1 MNEINIPH
9 PVELLQTLVRFDT
22 TNPPGNEAAC
32 INYLDDI
39 FKQAGFTTTILGR
52 TAERTN
58 LITRLPGR
66 GEAPPVIWQAHVDVV
81 TTAEQT
87 WQHPPFAAN
96 IIDSTLWGRGTLDD
110 KGAAAMMTVAML
122 RAKAQGITPPGDIVF
137 TALADEEAGGN
148 YGAKFLVEQHSE
160 QFKGERFAIGE
171 GGGASVTMGGKR
183 FYAIMLAEKQ
193 ICSVRLTMHGR
204 AGHGSVPVRGQAMA
218 KLGHILHTLDRKR
231 LPVHITPTARQM
243 ISGISDAL
251 PFPQNLVLRQ
261 LLNPA
266 LTGHVLDLLGEKGE
280 QLNAGLHNTTSPT
293 IVRGGEKIN
302 VIPGEITLDLD
313 GRLLP
318 GFGPDDMVHELRAL
332 LGDDDDA
339 DIVDIAVT
347 NYEPGPQPA
356 DMERYAVLADII
368 RAFDPESIPIPFLVF
383 GVTDARHFAKLGI
396 QSYGF
401 IPMQIPDELI
411 KTIHAADERI
421 PVASIEWG
429 TQVLLETLQR
439 FKG

>member
-1 MNEINIPH
+1 MNEIAIPH

-32 INYLDDI
+32 INYLDGI

-52 TAERTN
+52 TTERTN

-96 IIDSTLWGRGTLDD
+96 IVDDYLWGRGTLDD
-110 KGAAAMMTVAML
+110 KGAAAMMTVALL
-122 RAKAQGITPPGDIVF
+122 RAKAESITPPGDIIF
-137 TALADEEAGGN
+137 TVLADEEAGAD
-148 YGAKFLVEQHSE
+148 YGAKFLVEEHPE
-160 QFKGERFAIGE
+160 QFEGAHFAIGE
-171 GGGASVTMGGKR
+171 GGGISVTMGGKKC
-183 FYAIMLAEKQ
+183 YVIMLVEKQ
-193 ICSVRLTMHGR
+193 ICSMRLTLHGR
-204 AGHGSVPVRGQAMA
+204 AGHGSIPLQGQAMA
-218 KLGHILHTLDRKR
+218 KLGRVLRILDRKR
-231 LPVHITPTARQM
+231 LPVHITPIARQM
-243 ISGISDAL
+243 ITGISDAL

-266 LTGHVLDLLGEKGE
+266 LTNRVLDLLGDKGE
-280 QLNAGLHNTTSPT
+280 QLGASLRNTASPT

-302 VIPGEITLDLD
+302 VIPGEVSLGLD

-318 GFGPDDMVHELRAL
+318 GFTPDDMMRELREL
-332 LGDDDDA
+332 LGDD
-339 DIVDIAVT
+339 VNLTVEC
-347 NYEPGPQPA
+347 YEPGPEPA
-356 DMERYAVLADII
+356 DMERYAILADII
-368 RAFDPESIPIPFLVF
+368 RQADPEGIPVPYLVS

-429 TQVLLETLQR
+429 TQVLLETLKR

>member
-1 MNEINIPH
+1 MHEKTIPS
-9 PVELLQTLVRFDT
+9 PLEVLQTLVRFDT
-22 TNPPGNEAAC
+22 TNPPGNETAC
-32 INYLDDI
+32 INYLDGI

-66 GEAPPVIWQAHVDVV
+66 GEASPVIWQAHVDVV

-87 WQHPPFAAN
+87 WRHPPFAAD
-96 IIDSTLWGRGTLDD
+96 IVDGTLWGRGTLDD
-110 KGAAAMMTVAML
+110 KGAAAMMTAALL
-122 RAKAQGITPPGDIVF
+122 RAKAQGIVPPGDIIF
-137 TALADEEAGGN
+137 TALADEEAGAE
-148 YGAKFLVEQHSE
+148 YGAKFLVEQHPE
-160 QFKGERFAIGE
+160 QFADAHFAIGE
-171 GGGASVTMGGKR
+171 GGGVSMKMSGKT

-193 ICSVRLTMHGR
+193 ICSVRLTMNGR
-204 AGHGSVPVRGQAMA
+204 AGHGSVPLRGQAMA
-218 KLGHILHTLDRKR
+218 KLARVLHTLDRKR
-231 LPVHITPTARQM
+231 LPVHITPTSRQM
-243 ISGISDAL
+243 LTGISDAL

-266 LTGHVLDLLGEKGE
+266 LTNRVLDLLGDKGE
-280 QLNAGLHNTTSPT
+280 QLGAGLHNTASPT

-318 GFGPDDMVHELRAL
+318 GFSPDDMVRELRAL
-332 LGDDDDA
+332 LGDG
-339 DIVDIAVT
+339 IDIAVT

-356 DMERYAVLADII
+356 DMERFAVLADIV
-368 RAFDPESIPIPFLVF
+368 READPAGIPIPFLVF

-429 TQVLLETLQR
+429 TQVLLETLKR

>member
-1 MNEINIPH
+1 LNETTVPN

-22 TNPPGNEAAC
+22 TNPPGNEATC
-32 INYLDDI
+32 IAYLNDL
-39 FKQAGFTTTILGR
+39 FKQAGFATTVLGK

-87 WQHPPFAAN
+87 WQHPPFAAE
-96 IIDSTLWGRGTLDD
+96 IVDGVLWGRGTLDD
-110 KGAAAMMTVAML
+110 KGAAAMMTVALL
-122 RAKAQGITPPGDIVF
+122 RAKAQGIVPPGDIIF
-137 TALADEEAGGN
+137 TALADEEAGAE
-148 YGAKFLVEQHSE
+148 YGAKFLVEQHPE
-160 QFKGERFAIGE
+160 QFAGARFAIGE
-171 GGGASVTMGGKR
+171 GGGVSTTIGGKK
-183 FYAIMLAEKQ
+183 FYVIMLAEKQ
-193 ICSVRLTMHGR
+193 ICWMRLTVRGR
-204 AGHGSVPVRGQAMA
+204 AGHGSVPLRGQAMA
-218 KLGHILHTLDRKR
+218 KLARVLRLLDRKR
-231 LPVHITPTARQM
+231 LPVHVTPIVREMITAM
-243 ISGISDAL
+243 SDAL
-251 PFPQNLVLRQ
+251 SFPQNVVLRQ

-266 LTGHVLDLLGEKGE
+266 LTDHVLDMLGDKGE
-280 QLNAGLHNTTSPT
+280 QLGASLHNTVSPT

-302 VIPGEITLDLD
+302 VIPGEITLGLD

-318 GFGPDDMVHELRAL
+318 GFTSEDMVRELRAL
-332 LGDDDDA
+332 LGDD
-339 DIVDIAVT
+339 VELVVER
-347 NYEPGPQPA
+347 YEPGPEPA
-356 DMERYAVLADII
+356 DMERYTVLADII
-368 RAFDPESIPIPFLVF
+368 RQADPTGIPVPYLVS
-383 GVTDARHFAKLGI
+383 GVTDARHFARLGI

-421 PVASIEWG
+421 PVATLEWG

>member
-1 MNEINIPH
+1 MNETTVPN

-22 TNPPGNEAAC
+22 TNPPGNEATC
-32 INYLDDI
+32 IAYLNDL
-39 FKQAGFTTTILGR
+39 FKQAGFATTVLGK

-87 WQHPPFAAN
+87 WQHPPFAAE
-96 IIDSTLWGRGTLDD
+96 IVDGVLWGRGTLDD
-110 KGAAAMMTVAML
+110 KGAAAMMTVALL
-122 RAKAQGITPPGDIVF
+122 RAKAQGIVPPGDIIF
-137 TALADEEAGGN
+137 TALADEEAGAE
-148 YGAKFLVEQHSE
+148 YGAKFLVEQHPE
-160 QFKGERFAIGE
+160 QFAGARFAIGE
-171 GGGASVTMGGKR
+171 GGGVSTTIGGKK
-183 FYAIMLAEKQ
+183 FYVIMLAEKQ
-193 ICSVRLTMHGR
+193 ICWMRLTVRGR
-204 AGHGSVPVRGQAMA
+204 AGHGSVPLRGQAMA
-218 KLGHILHTLDRKR
+218 KLARVLRLLDRKR
-231 LPVHITPTARQM
+231 LPVHVTPIVREMITAM
-243 ISGISDAL
+243 SDAL
-251 PFPQNLVLRQ
+251 SFPQNVVLRQ

-266 LTGHVLDLLGEKGE
+266 LTDHVLDMLGDKGE
-280 QLNAGLHNTTSPT
+280 QLGASLHNTVSPT

-302 VIPGEITLDLD
+302 VIPGEITLGLD

-318 GFGPDDMVHELRAL
+318 GFTSEDMVRELRAL
-332 LGDDDDA
+332 LGDD
-339 DIVDIAVT
+339 VELVVER
-347 NYEPGPQPA
+347 YEPGPEPA
-356 DMERYAVLADII
+356 DMERYTVLADII
-368 RAFDPESIPIPFLVF
+368 RQADPTGIPVPYLVS
-383 GVTDARHFAKLGI
+383 GVTDARHFARLGI

-421 PVASIEWG
+421 PVATLEWG

>member
-1 MNEINIPH
+1 MNETTVPN

-22 TNPPGNEAAC
+22 TNPPGNEATC
-32 INYLDDI
+32 IAYLNDL
-39 FKQAGFTTTILGR
+39 FKQAGFATTVLGK

-87 WQHPPFAAN
+87 WQHPPFAAE
-96 IIDSTLWGRGTLDD
+96 IVDGVLWGRGTLDD
-110 KGAAAMMTVAML
+110 KGAAAMMTVALL
-122 RAKAQGITPPGDIVF
+122 RAKAQGIVPPGDIIF
-137 TALADEEAGGN
+137 TALADEEAGAE
-148 YGAKFLVEQHSE
+148 YGAKFLVEQHPE
-160 QFKGERFAIGE
+160 QFAGARFAIGE
-171 GGGASVTMGGKR
+171 GGGVSTTIGGKK
-183 FYAIMLAEKQ
+183 FYVIMLAEKQ
-193 ICSVRLTMHGR
+193 ICWMRLTVRGR
-204 AGHGSVPVRGQAMA
+204 AGHGSVPLRGQAMA
-218 KLGHILHTLDRKR
+218 KLARVLRLLDRKR
-231 LPVHITPTARQM
+231 LPVHVTPIVREMITAM
-243 ISGISDAL
+243 SDAL
-251 PFPQNLVLRQ
+251 SFPQNVVLRQ

-266 LTGHVLDLLGEKGE
+266 LTDRVLDMLGDKGE
-280 QLNAGLHNTTSPT
+280 QLGASLHNTVSPT

-302 VIPGEITLDLD
+302 VIPGEITLGLD

-318 GFGPDDMVHELRAL
+318 GFTSEDMVRELRAL
-332 LGDDDDA
+332 LGDD
-339 DIVDIAVT
+339 VELVVER
-347 NYEPGPQPA
+347 YEPGPEPA
-356 DMERYAVLADII
+356 DMERYTVLADII
-368 RAFDPESIPIPFLVF
+368 RQADPTGIPVPYLVS
-383 GVTDARHFAKLGI
+383 GVTDARHFARLGI

-421 PVASIEWG
+421 PVATLEWG

>member
-1 MNEINIPH
+1 MTEKSVPH

-32 INYLDDI
+32 IAYLDGI
-39 FKQAGFTTTILGR
+39 FKQAGFARTILGK
-52 TAERTN
+52 TPERPN

-66 GEAPPVIWQAHVDVV
+66 GEAPPVVWQAHVDVV

-87 WQHPPFAAN
+87 WQHPPFAAD
-96 IIDSTLWGRGTLDD
+96 IVDGDLWGRGTLDD
-110 KGAAAMMTVAML
+110 KGAAAMMTVALL
-122 RAKAQGITPPGDIVF
+122 RAKAQGITPPGDIIF
-137 TALADEEAGGN
+137 TVLADEEADAD
-148 YGAKFLVEQHSE
+148 YGAKFLVEDHPE
-160 QFKGERFAIGE
+160 HFEGARFAIGE
-171 GGGASVTMGGKR
+171 GGGVSVTMGGKKC
-183 FYAIMLAEKQ
+183 YVIMLAEKQ
-193 ICSVRLTMHGR
+193 ICWMRLTLRGR
-204 AGHGSVPVRGQAMA
+204 AGHGSVPLRGQAMA
-218 KLGHILHTLDRKR
+218 KLSRVLRVLDRKQ
-231 LPVHITPTARQM
+231 LPVHITPTVRQM
-243 ISGISDAL
+243 ITGMSDAL

-266 LTGHVLDLLGEKGE
+266 LTDRVLGLLGDKGAH
-280 QLNAGLHNTTSPT
+280 LSASLHNTASPT

-302 VIPGEITLDLD
+302 VIPGKITLELD

-318 GFGPDDMVHELRAL
+318 GFTPDDMTRELRAL
-332 LGDDDDA
+332 LGN
-339 DIVDIAVT
+339 DIDLVVER
-347 NYEPGPQPA
+347 YEPGPQPA

-368 RAFDPESIPIPFLVF
+368 RKADPEGIPVPYLVS

-421 PVASIEWG
+421 PVATLEWG
-429 TQVLLETLQR
+429 TQVLLETLKR

>member
-1 MNEINIPH
+1 MNEKPIPH

-22 TNPPGNEAAC
+22 TNPPGNEATC
-32 INYLDDI
+32 INYLNGL
-39 FKQAGFTTTILGR
+39 FKQNGFATTVLGK

-66 GEAPPVIWQAHVDVV
+66 GEAPPVVWQAHVDVV

-87 WQHPPFAAN
+87 WQYPPFTAD
-96 IIDSTLWGRGTLDD
+96 IVDGMLWGRGTLDD
-110 KGAAAMMTVAML
+110 KGAAAMMTVALL
-122 RAKAQGITPPGDIVF
+122 RAKAQGIVPPGDIIF
-137 TALADEEAGGN
+137 TALADEEAGAE
-148 YGAKFLVEQHSE
+148 YGAKFLVKEHPE
-160 QFKGERFAIGE
+160 QFEGARFAIGE
-171 GGGASVTMGGKR
+171 GGGISITMGGKKC
-183 FYAIMLAEKQ
+183 YVIMLAEKQ
-193 ICSVRLTMHGR
+193 ICWMRLTLHGR
-204 AGHGSVPVRGQAMA
+204 AGHGSVPLRGQAMA
-218 KLGHILHTLDRKR
+218 KLARVLHILDRKR
-231 LPVHITPTARQM
+231 LPVHVTPTVSQM
-243 ISGISDAL
+243 ITGISDEL
-251 PFPQNLVLRQ
+251 PFPQNVVLRQ
-261 LLNPA
+261 LLNPT
-266 LTGHVLDLLGEKGE
+266 LTDRVLDMLGDKGE
-280 QLNAGLHNTTSPT
+280 QLGASLHNTASPT

-302 VIPGEITLDLD
+302 VIPGEITLELD

-318 GFGPDDMVHELRAL
+318 GFTPDDMMRELREL
-332 LGDDDDA
+332 LGDD
-339 DIVDIAVT
+339 IGLTIER
-347 NYEPGPQPA
+347 YEPGPQPA

-368 RAFDPESIPIPFLVF
+368 RKADPEGIPVPYLVS

-421 PVASIEWG
+421 PVATIEWG

>member
-1 MNEINIPH
+1 MNEKPIPH

-32 INYLDDI
+32 ISYLDGI
-39 FKQAGFTTTILGR
+39 FKQAGFDTTILGR

-87 WQHPPFAAN
+87 WQHPPFAAD
-96 IIDSTLWGRGTLDD
+96 IVDGTLWGRGTLDD
-110 KGAAAMMTVAML
+110 KGAAAMMTVALL
-122 RAKAQGITPPGDIVF
+122 RAKAQGITPPGDIIF
-137 TALADEEAGGN
+137 TALADEEAGAD
-148 YGAKFLVEQHSE
+148 YGAKFLVEQHPE
-160 QFKGERFAIGE
+160 QFEGARFAIGE
-171 GGGASVTMGGKR
+171 GGGVSMKMGGKT

-193 ICSVRLTMHGR
+193 ICSMRLTMRGR

-218 KLGHILHTLDRKR
+218 KLARVLHILDRKR
-231 LPVHITPTARQM
+231 LPVHITPTMHQM
-243 ISGISDAL
+243 ITGISDAL

-261 LLNPA
+261 LLTPA
-266 LTGHVLDLLGEKGE
+266 LTNRVLDLLGDKGE
-280 QLNAGLHNTTSPT
+280 QLNAGLHNTVSPT

-318 GFGPDDMVHELRAL
+318 GFGPDDMVRELRAL

-356 DMERYAVLADII
+356 DMERFAVLADII
-368 RAFDPESIPIPFLVF
+368 RAFDPEGIPIPFLVF

-429 TQVLLETLQR
+429 TQVLLETLKR

>member
-1 MNEINIPH
+1 MTEKSIPH

-22 TNPPGNEAAC
+22 TNPPGNEAVC

-39 FKQAGFTTTILGR
+39 FKQAGFTTTVLGR

-66 GEAPPVIWQAHVDVV
+66 GEAPPVVWQAHVDVV

-87 WQHPPFAAN
+87 WQHPPFAAD
-96 IIDSTLWGRGTLDD
+96 IVDGTLWGRGTLDD
-110 KGAAAMMTVAML
+110 KGAAAMMTVALL
-122 RAKAQGITPPGDIVF
+122 RAKAEGITPPGDIIF
-137 TALADEEAGGN
+137 TALADEEAGAD
-148 YGAKFLVEQHSE
+148 YGAKFLVEQHPE
-160 QFKGERFAIGE
+160 QFEGARFAIGE
-171 GGGASVTMGGKR
+171 GGGISIKMGGKK
-183 FYAIMLAEKQ
+183 FYVIMLAEKQ
-193 ICSVRLTMHGR
+193 LCAVQITLRGR
-204 AGHGSVPVRGQAMA
+204 AGHGSVPLRGQAMA
-218 KLGHILHTLDRKR
+218 KLARVLRILDRKR
-231 LPVHITPTARQM
+231 LPVHVTPTVQQM
-243 ISGISDAL
+243 IAGISDAL

-266 LTGHVLDLLGEKGE
+266 LTDRVLDLLGDKGE
-280 QLNAGLHNTTSPT
+280 QLNAGLHNTASPT

-318 GFGPDDMVHELRAL
+318 GFGPDDMVRELRTL
-332 LGDDDDA
+332 LGDG
-339 DIVDIAVT
+339 IDIAVT

-356 DMERYAVLADII
+356 DMERFAVLADIV
-368 RAFDPESIPIPFLVF
+368 READPEGIPVPYLVS

-429 TQVLLETLQR
+429 TQVLLETLKR